1 MSSNPTRPAPR
12 ITLTMPVLFLVFA
25 ATALPIEFRPLGA
38 APMSFAV
45 DDGLDLVANIL
56 GYLPVGLVL
65 GGGGWL
71 RAVLLAGVL
80 STVAETSQLVM
91 MHRDP
96 SLTDLVANLAGA
108 ALGALACVRWRL
120 RAPTLRLH
128 RGTAGLA
135 ALLACVPVLSVWS
148 MAGVPVNT
156 RGATSPGMLEASWQ
170 LDAKSGRVAL
180 DTSGRGLVGTFR
192 AAPQQGA
199 GGRGPAAVFDGAN
212 YVDFGRST
220 ALRLAGS
227 MTITAWINSSAYPV
241 DDAAIVSQLH
251 SDRGYQLD
259 TTLDQGPRTIGF
271 KLSDACG
278 HLMARYG
285 ATPLALHTW
294 YHVAGVYDAAAQTL
308 DVYLN
313 GALDNGV
320 LRGTVSPAQ
329 RSARGAVYVGRRGDA
344 TRFNFAGLLERVR
357 LYSFALTPAQIV
369 AEMQGDAL
377 QAPATAGAVSGP
389 PCPPLTERDDQ
400 DLPVA
405 AAVLGTLVAVA
416 GLGAWPA
423 AARLLVLASSG
434 AAGALLVAVAAPN
447 LPAFTAWMLPLVA
460 LAGGASIVVSVRHQV

>member
-1 MSSNPTRPAPR
+1 M
-12 ITLTMPVLFLVFA
+12 LTIPVLFLVLA
-25 ATALPIEFRPLGA
+25 ATALPIEFRPLGEA
-38 APMSFAV
+38 QMGFEV
-45 DDGLDLVANIL
+45 DDVLDIVANII

-65 GGGGWL
+65 GAGGWL
-71 RAVLLAGVL
+71 RAVIIAGVL

-96 SLTDLVANLAGA
+96 SWTDIMANLAGA
-108 ALGALACVRWRL
+108 ALGALARAQWRM
-120 RAPTLRLH
+120 RPPTLRLH
-128 RGTAGLA
+128 RGTAVLA
-135 ALLACVPVLSVWS
+135 ALLACAPVLYVWS

-156 RGATSPGMLEASWQ
+156 RGATAPGMLEASWQ
-170 LDAKSGRVAL
+170 LDAKSGRMVL
-180 DTSGRGLVGTFR
+180 DTSGHGLVGTFR
-192 AAPQQGA
+192 TAPQQGA
-199 GGRGPAAVFDGAN
+199 GVRGPAAVFDGAN

-227 MTITAWINSSAYPV
+227 MTITAWISSSAYPV
-241 DDAAIVSQLH
+241 DDAAIVSQLRTR
-251 SDRGYQLD
+251 RGYQLD
-259 TTLDQGPRTIGF
+259 TTMDQGTRTIGF

-285 ATPLALHTW
+285 ATPLALDTW

-313 GALDNGV
+313 GALDDGV
-320 LRGTVSPAQ
+320 LLGSVSPAQ

-344 TRFNFAGLLERVR
+344 TRFNFSGLMERVR
-357 LYSFALTPAQIV
+357 IYSFALTPAQIV
-369 AEMQGDAL
+369 AEMRGDAM

-389 PCPPLTERDDQ
+389 PCPPLSERDDQ
-400 DLPVA
+400 DLPFA

-423 AARLLVLASSG
+423 AARLLVLSSSG
-434 AAGALLVAVAAPN
+434 AAGALLVAVAAAD

>member
-1 MSSNPTRPAPR
+1 M
-12 ITLTMPVLFLVFA
+12 LTIPVLFLVLA
-25 ATALPIEFRPLGA
+25 ATALPIEFRPLGEA
-38 APMSFAV
+38 QMGFEV
-45 DDGLDLVANIL
+45 NDVLDIVANII

-65 GGGGWL
+65 GAGGWL
-71 RAVLLAGVL
+71 RAVIIAGVL

-96 SLTDLVANLAGA
+96 SWTDIMANLAGA
-108 ALGALACVRWRL
+108 ALGALARAQWRL
-120 RAPTLRLH
+120 RSPTLRLH
-128 RGTAGLA
+128 RGTAVLA
-135 ALLACVPVLSVWS
+135 ALLACAPVLYVWS

-156 RGATSPGMLEASWQ
+156 RGATSPGTLEASWQ
-170 LDAKSGRVAL
+170 LDAKSGRVVL
-180 DTSGRGLVGTFR
+180 DTSGHGLVGTFR

-199 GGRGPAAVFDGAN
+199 GVRGPAAVFDGAN
-212 YVDFGRST
+212 YVDVGRST
-220 ALRLAGS
+220 ALRLVGS
-227 MTITAWINSSAYPV
+227 MTITAWISSSAYPV
-241 DDAAIVSQLH
+241 DDAAIVSQLRAQ
-251 SDRGYQLD
+251 RGYQLD
-259 TTLDQGPRTIGF
+259 TTIDQGPRTIGF

-313 GALDNGV
+313 GAVDDGV
-320 LRGTVSPAQ
+320 LRGSVSPAQ
-329 RSARGAVYVGRRGDA
+329 RSARGAVYVGRRGDS
-344 TRFNFAGLLERVR
+344 TRYNFSGLMERVR
-357 LYSFALTPAQIV
+357 IYSFALTPAQIV
-369 AEMQGDAL
+369 AEMRGDAM

-400 DLPVA
+400 DLPFA

-416 GLGAWPA
+416 GLGACPA
-423 AARLLVLASSG
+423 TARLLVLSSSG
-434 AAGALLVAVAAPN
+434 AAGVLLVAVAPD